1 MRGKPPTPE
10 AILTRSVRQLL
21 NAAGI
26 LHWKNHGGLGSPPGL
41 PDICGC
47 YKGRM
52 IAIELKAPK
61 GVLSDN
67 QRDFIDRIN
76 AAGGIAFMARTLDE
90 VIDGLGLQDRF
101 LIR

>member
-1 MRGKPPTPE
+1 
-10 AILTRSVRQLL
+10 
-21 NAAGI
+21 
-26 LHWKNHGGLGSPPGL
+26 
-41 PDICGC
+41 
-47 YKGRM
+47 M